1 MSAASIATAKAKVC
15 LNQFVFEHQ
24 AVFEHEAMSQRALL
38 YVNQRARQG
47 KQQLGEAL
55 SQLEALGLDVL
66 LVSAKSGQQL
76 EDAIDRHRS
85 HIDLVVIGGGDGT
98 LNAAVDSLVHHHLP
112 LGILPLGTA
121 NDLARTLGLP
131 LEISAACQV
140 IAAGKQRSIDLG
152 WVNGKHFFNVA
163 SLGLSVKIT
172 KRLTKQVKQRWGVFA
187 YAIAAAQAMRQT
199 HPFTAQ
205 IQVDGQEIKAHT
217 VQIAIGNGR
226 YYGGGLAVAADAAI
240 DDQRLDLYSLE
251 IKHWWQMLRILP
263 KMRQGEHTD
272 FPWVR
277 KLHGREITVH
287 TRDRQQIN
295 TDGELMM
302 YTPATF
308 RVIPKAISVFV
319 PESS

>member
-1 MSAASIATAKAKVC
+1 
-15 LNQFVFEHQ
+15 
-24 AVFEHEAMSQRALL
+24 MSQRALL

-47 KQQLGEAL
+47 KQQLGEAV
-55 SQLEALGLDVL
+55 SRLETLGLEVL
-66 LVSAKSGQQL
+66 LVSAKSGEQL
-76 EDAIDRHRS
+76 GEAIERHRS
-85 HIDLVVIGGGDGT
+85 HIDLVIIGGGDGT
-98 LNAAVDSLVHHHLP
+98 LNAAVDSLVKHHLP

-121 NDLARTLGLP
+121 NDLARTLNLP
-131 LEISAACQV
+131 TSISEACQV
-140 IAAGKQRSIDLG
+140 IARGKQRSIDLG
-152 WVNGKHFFNVA
+152 WVNGKYFFNVA

-187 YAIAAAQAMRQT
+187 YAIAATQAIRQT
-199 HPFTAQ
+199 HPFAAQ
-205 IQVDGQEIKAHT
+205 IQIDGRETPVRT

-251 IKHWWQMLRILP
+251 IKNWWQMLRILP
-263 KMRQGEHTD
+263 KMRQGEHTN

-277 KLHGREITVH
+277 QLHGREITIQ

-295 TDGELMM
+295 TDGELTA

-308 RVIPKAISVFV
+308 RVIPNAISVFV
-319 PESS
+319 PESP